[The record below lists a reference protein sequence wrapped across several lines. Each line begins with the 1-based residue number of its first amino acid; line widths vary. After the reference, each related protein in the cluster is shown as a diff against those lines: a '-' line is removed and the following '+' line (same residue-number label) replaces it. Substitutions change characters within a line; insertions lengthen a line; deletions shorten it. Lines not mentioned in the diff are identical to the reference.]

1 MTFYKYAEK
10 RVANQMDWSVVGK
23 SITAE
28 LEEEQKV
35 RDARRSAIEKSSQDI
50 LATIANAPMG
60 EHKGANNY
68 ILDYSGNAQD
78 YLLQLN
84 RDLKS
89 GKIKPKDY
97 IARSQN
103 LKAGTDTMFAL
114 GKEYQTEYK
123 TKMDLYLSGSKE
135 VSAQTVFEMSLME
148 GLSNFEDTK
157 PLINPFDGS
166 VAISKM
172 VLNKET
178 GQYEPSKNPM
188 DIMTPQAMRNRL
200 KTTTPQLDV
209 DAKTAAAA
217 KAFGKDVKVV
227 MSNGVLTLSDPIQ
240 KTQYEKAENEYIN
253 SLLVRETD
261 AASILA
267 DFGKVNADGV
277 AYSWTTDE
285 KEAAS
290 DPSKIL
296 MVVDPKN
303 PSSGRMTP
311 KLSEKQ
317 MEQAREILRT
327 QIRTKLDREET
338 PMPIFAPRAG
348 RSGSTF
354 DKKEASERELARD
367 ILMKGAALYHGG
379 SGQIDIDQATEYL
392 RSLPEVAKGR
402 GTILKID
409 RTPQG
414 VRFNFSSAPD
424 EFFDLNFTNPQ
435 GQKITQ
441 KQFLENLAALVI
453 GRRDISD
460 IVSEVAD
467 ANLAKPLD
475 TKSTASSQNRP
486 KIEPFKE
493 AVTEKMGLEK
503 SARERA
509 VSAFSNVKTAS
520 VTRTQSN
527 FTSFGDAVTKYFQ
540 DFYPDKKQIANIK
553 YEYDIPSNK
562 IFVTVGGKRF
572 SQTVEKGKEA
582 NQAKFLQL
590 TEKIWNSLSQG
601 GGSTATPQATNK
613 PTTSTNKQFKGV
625 PTGGF

>member
-35 RDARRSAIEKSSQDI
+35 RDARRSAIEKSSQDM

-261 AASILA
+261 AASVLA
-267 DFGKVNADGV
+267 DFGKVNAEGV
-277 AYSWTTDE
+277 AYDWTTDE
-285 KEAAS
+285 KEAAN

-303 PSSGRMTP
+303 PGSGRLVP

-338 PMPIFAPRAG
+338 PMPIFAPK
-348 RSGSTF
+348 SGGGDSTY
-354 DKKEASERELARD
+354 DKTQAAERELARD
-367 ILMKGAALYHGG
+367 ILTKGAALYHGG

-424 EFFDLNFTNPQ
+424 EFFDLNFTNSQ

-460 IVSEVAD
+460 IVSDVAD

-475 TKSTASSQNRP
+475 TKITATSQNRP
-486 KIEPFKE
+486 KVEPFNYYK
-493 AVTEKMGLEK
+493 ATATKHK
-503 SARERA
+503 WNTRSARIFCRM
-509 VSAFSNVKTAS
+509 
-520 VTRTQSN
+520 
-527 FTSFGDAVTKYFQ
+527 
-540 DFYPDKKQIANIK
+540 
-553 YEYDIPSNK
+553 K
-562 IFVTVGGKRF
+562 ILRQQYTEGMFLLIMRMRF
-572 SQTVEKGKEA
+572 
-582 NQAKFLQL
+582 
-590 TEKIWNSLSQG
+590 
-601 GGSTATPQATNK
+601 
-613 PTTSTNKQFKGV
+613 
-625 PTGGF
+625 